1 LVRRIPLR
9 DGPALKQVA
18 IVAIIVGFGSL
29 GALRAATWG
38 DSLNLAMAHVSKNQE
53 SARASNDLAEQYM
66 AMADGSANSPFYTMA
81 IHEFERGSRL
91 PNSSPLPEQGL
102 ILLAASADQPS
113 HDVWWDSL
121 IAKLHTR
128 PLGPQEQGTVA
139 GLIKHR

>member
-1 LVRRIPLR
+1 
-9 DGPALKQVA
+9 
-18 IVAIIVGFGSL
+18 
-29 GALRAATWG
+29 
-38 DSLNLAMAHVSKNQE
+38 
-53 SARASNDLAEQYM
+53 SNDLAEQYM

-139 GLIKHR
+139 GLIKHRYEGLELNDRRLAEAYIALADRTTLPDYVYAQFGDHAITYLHDDALANHM